1 MALTRAMLKGMGLT
15 DEQIGAIIEEHTNV
29 TGGLKDQIKT
39 LKESA
44 DKLPEVEKEL
54 NDLKAGNDDWKGK
67 YEKEH
72 KAFDD
77 YRKGIS
83 NKETLAKVKA
93 AYRKLLK
100 DANVGES
107 HHDSILKVTDFGNI
121 KLNEDGTLADGDYY
135 ALFGGYTGT
144 AGAFAISAVP
154 FEVKAAEPEEPEVPA
169 KKILVGDVNLSG
181 AVDSVDAAD
190 LALYLASIGTLTA
203 DGKLAADVNNSKT
216 ADSDGVD
223 SVDAADL
230 ALYLAGIS
238 SFDVEYVDEWPNA

>member
-77 YRKGIS
+77 YRKDIS

-107 HHDSILKVTDFGNI
+107 HHDSILKVTDFSNI
-121 KLNEDGTLADGDYY
+121 KLNEDGTLADAGKLKD
-135 ALFGGYTGT
+135 AIKKDWSGFIATSSTKG
-144 AGAFAISAVP
+144 AGAATPPGGSDAKP
-154 FEVKAAEPEEPEVPA
+154 SGRAAQ
-169 KKILVGDVNLSG
+169 
-181 AVDSVDAAD
+181 
-190 LALYLASIGTLTA
+190 
-203 DGKLAADVNNSKT
+203 LAAQYHDN
-216 ADSDGVD
+216 
-223 SVDAADL
+223 
-230 ALYLAGIS
+230 LYGK
-238 SFDVEYVDEWPNA
+238 VKEN